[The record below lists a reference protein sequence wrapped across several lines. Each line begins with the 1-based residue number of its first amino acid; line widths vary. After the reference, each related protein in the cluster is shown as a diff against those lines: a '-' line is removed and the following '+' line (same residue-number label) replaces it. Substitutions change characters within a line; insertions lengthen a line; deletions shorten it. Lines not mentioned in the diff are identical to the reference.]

1 MELLFTRHRV
11 SVEDDVKVLEMVSV
25 DDYITLGMYLMAL
38 NCTIKNS
45 LKGKK
50 KKIANLVADLAGVLK
65 QTWKGGESL
74 LSVCRGRVPKLT
86 QAGVSSAA

>member
-11 SVEDDVKVLEMVSV
+11 SVEDDVKVLEMVSA
-25 DDYITLGMYLMAL
+25 DGYITLGMYLMAL

-50 KKIANLVADLAGVLK
+50 KFLK
-65 QTWKGGESL
+65 T
-74 LSVCRGRVPKLT
+74 
-86 QAGVSSAA
+86 

>member
-1 MELLFTRHRV
+1 MLFTRHRV
-11 SVEDDVKVLEMVSV
+11 SVEDDVKVLEMVSA
-25 DDYITLGMYLMAL
+25 DGYITLGMYLMAL

-45 LKGKK
+45 LKDKK
-50 KKIANLVADLAGVLK
+50 KFDNLVAELAGVLK

-74 LSVCRGRVPKLT
+74 LSVCRGRVPELT